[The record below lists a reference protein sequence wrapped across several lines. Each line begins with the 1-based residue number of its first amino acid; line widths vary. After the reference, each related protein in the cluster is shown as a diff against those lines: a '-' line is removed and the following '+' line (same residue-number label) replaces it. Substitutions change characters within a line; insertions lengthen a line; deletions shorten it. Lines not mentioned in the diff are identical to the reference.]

1 VSVNR
6 SEPETIASVF
16 EHKGSK
22 RDDDPSI
29 RHLLRPVSL
38 VDESELLSVRSVS
51 DRVRT
56 IDEFR
61 EARSLLESYKD
72 GLPAGKSL
80 KIFLSTNRIAELQ
93 DQLELKN
100 VTTAINSS
108 LRRALCDLKLE
119 VTHRVSYRMVK
130 DGRLFVV
137 SRREANG
144 SLKRFAAKSSVE
156 NW

>member
-6 SEPETIASVF
+6 SEPETTFSVS
-16 EHKGSK
+16 EQRGSK
-22 RDDDPSI
+22 QDDDPSI
-29 RHLLRPVSL
+29 RQLLQPVSL
-38 VDESELLSVRSVS
+38 VDETELLSVRSVS

-61 EARSLLESYKD
+61 EARSLLERYKD
-72 GLPAGKSL
+72 GLPVGKSL

-93 DQLELKN
+93 EQLELKN
-100 VTTAINSS
+100 VTTAINSN

-130 DGRLFVV
+130 EGRLFVV
-137 SRREANG
+137 SRRETNG
-144 SLKRFAAKSSVE
+144 SVKKFSTKSSME

>member
-6 SEPETIASVF
+6 SEPETTFSVS
-16 EHKGSK
+16 EQTGSK
-22 RDDDPSI
+22 HDDDPSI
-29 RHLLRPVSL
+29 RQLMRPVSL
-38 VDESELLSVRSVS
+38 VDETELLSVRSVS

-61 EARSLLESYKD
+61 EARSLLERYKD
-72 GLPAGKSL
+72 GLPIGKSL
-80 KIFLSTNRIAELQ
+80 KIFLSTSRIAEVQ
-93 DQLELKN
+93 EQLELKN
-100 VTTAINSS
+100 VTTAINTG

-130 DGRLFVV
+130 EGRLFVV
-137 SRREANG
+137 SRRETNG
-144 SLKRFAAKSSVE
+144 SLKKFSAKSSME

>member
-6 SEPETIASVF
+6 SEPEAISSVF
-16 EHKGSK
+16 ELKGSK

-29 RHLLRPVSL
+29 RELLRPVSL
-38 VDESELLSVRSVS
+38 VDETELLSVRSVS

-61 EARSLLESYKD
+61 EARSLLERYRD
-72 GLPAGKSL
+72 GLPVGKSL

-93 DQLELKN
+93 EQLELKN

-144 SLKRFAAKSSVE
+144 SLKKFAAKSSVE

>member
-1 VSVNR
+1 VSVNH
-6 SEPETIASVF
+6 SEPETTFSVS
-16 EHKGSK
+16 EQRGSK
-22 RDDDPSI
+22 QDDDPSI
-29 RHLLRPVSL
+29 RQLLQPVSL
-38 VDESELLSVRSVS
+38 VDETELLSVRSVS

-61 EARSLLESYKD
+61 EARCLLERYKD
-72 GLPAGKSL
+72 GLPVGKSL

-93 DQLELKN
+93 EQLELKN
-100 VTTAINSS
+100 VTTAINSN

-130 DGRLFVV
+130 EGRLFVV
-137 SRREANG
+137 SRRETNG
-144 SLKRFAAKSSVE
+144 SVKKFSTKSSME

>member
-1 VSVNR
+1 VSVNH
-6 SEPETIASVF
+6 SEPETTFSVS
-16 EHKGSK
+16 EQKGSK
-22 RDDDPSI
+22 REDDPSI
-29 RHLLRPVSL
+29 RQLLRPVSL
-38 VDESELLSVRSVS
+38 VDETELLSVRSVS

-61 EARSLLESYKD
+61 EARSLLEMYQD
-72 GLPAGKSL
+72 GLPVGKSL

-93 DQLELKN
+93 EQLELKN

-137 SRREANG
+137 SRRETNG
-144 SLKRFAAKSSVE
+144 SVRKFSTKSSME